1 MEGKMLGILAATM
14 ASLGWGT
21 DAVLAR
27 QGLRQIPPAL
37 GTCLSLCAGLVACLV
52 LILITDPGGLAQY
65 PREGFAWFAMVGV
78 INFLVGRQ
86 CNYNATKRLG
96 ETRAVSLFACSP
108 LISILLA
115 VLFTG
120 ETIHPLQLAGVAL
133 IVGGVVLVVTS

>member
-1 MEGKMLGILAATM
+1 MLGILAAAM

-37 GTCLSLCAGLVACLV
+37 GTFLSLCAGLAGCIV
-52 LILITDPGGLAQY
+52 LILIIDPGGLAAY
-65 PREGFAWFAMVGV
+65 PRAGFVWFAIVGV

-96 ETRAVSLFACSP
+96 ATRAVSLFACAP
-108 LISILLA
+108 LISIFLA
-115 VLFTG
+115 VVFTG
-120 ETIHPLQLAGVAL
+120 ETIHLLQLVGVAL
-133 IVGGVVLVVTS
+133 IVGGVMLVVTS

>member
-1 MEGKMLGILAATM
+1 MLGILAATM

-37 GTCLSLCAGLVACLV
+37 GTCLSLCAGLIACLV
-52 LILITDPGGLAQY
+52 LIFVIDPGGLAHY
-65 PREGFAWFAMVGV
+65 PRAGFAWFAMVGV

-96 ETRAVSLFACSP
+96 ATRAVSLFACSP
-108 LISILLA
+108 LISIVLA

-120 ETIHPLQLAGVAL
+120 ETIHLLQLFGVGL